1 MTHLWTTLPR
11 PLIGL
16 SPMDGMTD
24 HPYRHIH
31 KRHGNPDLIFTE
43 FVRVERLI
51 AGETKL
57 LRELLFDESQRPL
70 VAQVYGTA
78 PEAFRRVAVLLCRLG
93 FDGIDI
99 NMGCP
104 SSSVADNGAG
114 AGLICTPQL
123 AAAIIAATR
132 TGVGDWLNGA
142 TAWDVPDLSP
152 PLAELVEQSHA
163 RLPLPSQQPRPV
175 PVSVK
180 TRIGYDRPQV
190 DEWIPH
196 LLDCAPAAI
205 SLHGRTLVQAYSG
218 YADWSAIGR
227 AVEIASGSETLILG
241 NGDVANRADG
251 LARAAEFGV
260 DGVLIGRASYGN
272 PSVFCA
278 ADCVK
283 EDESTLVAERYRR
296 LAIAREHT
304 ILYEET
310 LSAWPGYSFKRMH
323 KHLGRYVR
331 GIPGARGLRRT
342 LLETACAA
350 EAVQALDGY
359 LSHRA
364 HKTGEAG

>member
-1 MTHLWTTLPR
+1 MTHFWTTRPH

-16 SPMDGMTD
+16 APMDGMTD
-24 HPYRHIH
+24 HPYRHIQ

-43 FVRVERLI
+43 FVRVERLA

-57 LRELLFDESQRPL
+57 LRELIYDESQRPI
-70 VAQVYGTA
+70 VAQVYGTQ
-78 PEAFRRVAVLLCRLG
+78 PEAFRRVATLLCRLG

-114 AGLICTPQL
+114 AGLICTPEL
-123 AAAIIAATR
+123 AAQIIAGAR
-132 TGVGDWLNGA
+132 SGVRDWQNGA
-142 TAWDVPDLSP
+142 TAWDVPGLSP
-152 PLAELVEQSHA
+152 ALAELVEQNHA
-163 RLPLPSQQPRPV
+163 QLPSIYQQRRDV

-205 SLHGRTLVQAYSG
+205 SLHGRTLAQAYSG
-218 YADWSAIGR
+218 RADWSAIGQ
-227 AVEIASGSETLILG
+227 AVELAKGSGTLILG
-241 NGDVANRADG
+241 NGDVANRADA
-251 LARAAEFGV
+251 LARASEYEV

-278 ADCVK
+278 ADAR
-283 EDESTLVAERYRR
+283 EAEESALVAERYGR

-331 GIPGARGLRRT
+331 GIPGARALRRA
-342 LLETACAA
+342 LLETDSAT
-350 EAVQALDGY
+350 EAVRALDGY
-359 LSHRA
+359 LAYRT
-364 HKTGEAG
+364 HKAGETG